1 MAVSLTEKLDGRILE
16 IQAQGKLTHEDYQ
29 KLVPEFERLVNAHGK
44 INVLFEMVDF
54 HGWQAMALWDDLKF
68 SLTHLMQ
75 IDRLAMVGNKLWEEG
90 LTNFCAP
97 FTHADVRFFDP
108 TQYAEA
114 RAWLGLHPRL

>member
-1 MAVSLTEKLDGRILE
+1 
-16 IQAQGKLTHEDYQ
+16 
-29 KLVPEFERLVNAHGK
+29 
-44 INVLFEMVDF
+44 MVDF

-90 LTNFCAP
+90 LANFCAP